1 MNQELLDVQARFR
14 KGKGTRDQIANICLV
29 IEKARE
35 FEKKVY
41 FCFIDYSKAFNCV
54 NHSKLWRILK
64 EKGIPDHFTCLPRNL
79 NAKQEAT
86 VRTRH
91 GQQTGSNLRKECV
104 KAVYCHPA
112 YLT

>member
-14 KGKGTRDQIANICLV
+14 KGKGTRDQIANINW
-29 IEKARE
+29 IIDKSRE
-35 FEKKVY
+35 FQKNTY

-79 NAKQEAT
+79 YAGQEAT
-86 VRTRH
+86 VGTGH
-91 GQQTGSNLRKECV
+91 GAMDWFQIGKEVCQSCIITLFV
-104 KAVYCHPA
+104 
-112 YLT
+112 